1 MGMQKFKA
9 PLLPLPPKEYEQ
21 SYLVQLIRTL
31 GLYFTQMDSTTSI
44 VTDSAQFINIPE
56 STEYADLIPGSLYRG
71 VGSDVVQVKVN
82 GIPYSPVASQTY
94 VQAQVAAGVAAA
106 NAYTN
111 TTVANYVP
119 LAGGTMTGTLVAPTI
134 NSTTIN
140 STTINSTTV
149 NAPTLNSAN
158 ATVSNATGGTIRAP
172 GMILQVKQAIKT
184 DTFTQVTVGNT
195 YYPVPGL
202 EVKITPT
209 SATSKILVTCTVN
222 LGSSSYQGR
231 GIVYRNGV
239 PLGLGDTAS
248 LRTGVSFG
256 FNAYAAG
263 GGDDSHVIPCNF
275 TFLDSPTSTSE
286 LTYSIS
292 VSAYD
297 TVGISVNR
305 AWTWSDLAE
314 YDPAF
319 SSTITVMEIAG

>member
-31 GLYFTQMDSTTSI
+31 GLYFTQMDSTTPVIS
-44 VTDSAQFINIPE
+44 DSAQFINIPE

-82 GIPYSPVASQTY
+82 GIPYSPVADQTY

-134 NSTTIN
+134 NSTT
-140 STTINSTTV
+140 V
-149 NAPTLNSAN
+149 NASTLNSTN
-158 ATVSNATGGTIRAP
+158 ATVSNPTEGTIRAP
-172 GMILQVKQAIKT
+172 GMVLQVKQAIKT
-184 DTFTQVTVGNT
+184 DTFIETTVGNT

-202 EVKITPT
+202 SVKITPT
-209 SATSKILVTCTVN
+209 STTSKILVTCTVN

-231 GIVYRNGV
+231 GIVYRDGT
-239 PLGLGDTAS
+239 PLGLGNTDS

-275 TFLDSPTSTSE
+275 TFLDSPASSSE

-297 TVGISVNR
+297 TVGITVNR
-305 AWTWSDLAE
+305 AWTWQDLE
-314 YDPAF
+314 QYDPAF

>member
-1 MGMQKFKA
+1 MQKFKA

-31 GLYFTQMDSTTSI
+31 GLYFTQMDSTTPVIS
-44 VTDSAQFINIPE
+44 DSAQFINIPE

-82 GIPYSPVASQTY
+82 GIPYSPVADQTY

-134 NSTTIN
+134 NSTT
-140 STTINSTTV
+140 V
-149 NAPTLNSAN
+149 NASTLNSTN
-158 ATVSNATGGTIRAP
+158 ATVSNPTEGTIRAP
-172 GMILQVKQAIKT
+172 GMVLQVKQAIKT
-184 DTFTQVTVGNT
+184 DTFIETTVGNT

-202 EVKITPT
+202 SVKITPT
-209 SATSKILVTCTVN
+209 STTSKILVTCTVN

-231 GIVYRNGV
+231 GIVYRDGT
-239 PLGLGDTAS
+239 PLGLGNTDS

-275 TFLDSPTSTSE
+275 TFLDSPASSSE

-297 TVGISVNR
+297 TVGITVNR
-305 AWTWSDLAE
+305 AWTWQDLE
-314 YDPAF
+314 QYDPAF

>member
-1 MGMQKFKA
+1 MQKFKA
-9 PLLPLPPKEYEQ
+9 PLLPLPPKEYDQ
-21 SYLVQLIRTL
+21 SYLIQLIRSL
-31 GLYFTQMDSTTSI
+31 GLYFGQMDSTTPVIS
-44 VTDSAQFINIPE
+44 DSAQFINIPE

-82 GIPYSPVASQTY
+82 GIPYSPVADQTY

-140 STTINSTTV
+140 STTV
-149 NAPTLNSAN
+149 NAPTLNSTN
-158 ATVSNATGGTIRAP
+158 ATVSNTNQGTIRAP
-172 GMILQVKQAIKT
+172 GMMLQVKQAIKT

-231 GIVYRNGV
+231 GIVYRDGT
-239 PLGLGDTAS
+239 PLGLGDPNS
-248 LRTGVSFG
+248 NRTGVSFG
-256 FNAYAAG
+256 FNAYESGAG
-263 GGDDSHVIPCNF
+263 AGDQYHVIPCNF

-305 AWTWSDLAE
+305 SWTWSDTVQ
-314 YDPAF
+314 YDPCF

>member
-1 MGMQKFKA
+1 MAMQQFKA
-9 PLLPLPPKEYEQ
+9 PNLPSPPAEYDQ
-21 SYLVQLIRTL
+21 SYLMQLIRTL
-31 GLYFTQMDSTTSI
+31 GIYFSQMDSNTAIRSDT
-44 VTDSAQFINIPE
+44 AQFINIPE
-56 STEYADLIPGSLYRG
+56 STEYNAIGFGSLYRG

-111 TTVANYVP
+111 STVANYLP
-119 LAGGTMTGTLVAPTI
+119 LAGGTMSGTLNASTITSTVI
-134 NSTTIN
+134 NSTT
-140 STTINSTTV
+140 
-149 NAPTLNSAN
+149 AN
-158 ATVSNATGGTIRAP
+158 VSNNTPGAIRAP
-172 GMILQVKQAIKT
+172 GMVLQVKQAIKT
-184 DTFTQVTVGNT
+184 DTFTQLTSGNT

-231 GIVYRNGV
+231 GIVYRDGT

-275 TFLDSPTSTSE
+275 TFLDSPTATSE

-305 AWTWSDLAE
+305 AWTWQDLVQ